1 VKREL
6 LEVREVN
13 FATVHRIQICAL
25 RSLQRSLY
33 DRVRNAKT
41 LRKRPVAP
49 GPIVG
54 EQSAEDV
61 DIGILDHDEV
71 IVSGINTRYSE
82 RRGLFRLPIVH
93 VAGRALGPWPV

>member
-6 LEVREVN
+6 LAVREVN
-13 FATVHRIQICAL
+13 FATVHRIQIRAL

-33 DRVRNAKT
+33 DRMRNAKT

-61 DIGILDHDEV
+61 DIGILDHDEAYC
-71 IVSGINTRYSE
+71 IKYQYTIQRS
-82 RRGLFRLPIVH
+82 L
-93 VAGRALGPWPV
+93 AGWLT